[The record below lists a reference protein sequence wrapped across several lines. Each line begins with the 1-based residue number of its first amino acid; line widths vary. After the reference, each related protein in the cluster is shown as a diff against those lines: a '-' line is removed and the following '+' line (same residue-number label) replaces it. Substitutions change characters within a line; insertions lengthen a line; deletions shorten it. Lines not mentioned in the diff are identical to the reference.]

1 MPNGK
6 SPGND
11 GLNKTFYEH
20 FWDDLKLYFINSL
33 KHSKIDG
40 ILSISQRQA
49 VIKLI
54 EKKDRDKIF
63 VKNWR
68 PISLLDVDTKILS
81 KSLAEKLKNVLL
93 DLISSNQ
100 TAYVKNQCISES
112 GRLISNV
119 TEMCNILD
127 IPGYLVT
134 MDIEKAFD
142 SLDHDFLLFAIKKF
156 GFGKNFIHWINVLLN
171 KQQSCVINGGFTT
184 RYFNLEKGARQGDPI
199 SAYLFILAV
208 EVLFELIKN
217 NDTTNTIKILG
228 VHFSY
233 NSTLKVQNNFLDT
246 VKSIQKV
253 LRFWNRRML
262 SLEGRIIIFK
272 TLAISKI
279 VYLAF
284 LIVIPN
290 SLIEELQKIQKTF
303 IWHSS
308 RPKISH
314 KTLCNSFDNGGL
326 KHVDISSKIISL
338 QYSWLRKLCDENF
351 HEWEIIPSPSHSIA
365 NYLLNF
371 PSFTRI
377 ALLFQWSRSFLPN
390 YLLAF
395 CQIFYG
401 LINIF

>member
-1 MPNGK
+1 MP
-6 SPGND
+6 SGNSSGHD
-11 GLNKTFYEH
+11 GLTKGFYEH
-20 FWDDLKLYFINSL
+20 FWDDLKFYFINPL
-33 KHSKIDG
+33 KQSKSNG
-40 ILSISQRQA
+40 HLSISQRQSI
-49 VIKLI
+49 IKPI
-54 EKKDRDKIF
+54 AKKDRDKRF
-63 VKNWR
+63 TKNWR
-68 PISLLDVDTKILS
+68 PILLLNVDAKIIS
-81 KSLAEKLKNVLL
+81 KSLTEKLNHVFLE
-93 DLISSNQ
+93 LISSNQ

-112 GRLISNV
+112 GRLISDV
-119 TEMCNILD
+119 IEMCDILD
-127 IPGYLVT
+127 ISGYLVT

-171 KQQSCVINGGFTT
+171 KQQSCVINRGFTT

-246 VKSIQKV
+246 VKSIQQA
-253 LRFWNRRML
+253 LRFWNRRIL
-262 SLEGRIIIFK
+262 SLEGKIIIFK

-284 LIVIPN
+284 LTVIPN

-314 KTLCNSFDNGGL
+314 KTLCNNFENGGL

-338 QYSWLRKLCDENF
+338 QCSWLRKLCDENF
-351 HEWEIIPSPSHSIA
+351 HEWKIIPSH
-365 NYLLNF
+365 
-371 PSFTRI
+371 
-377 ALLFQWSRSFLPN
+377 
-390 YLLAF
+390 
-395 CQIFYG
+395 
-401 LINIF
+401 LINK